1 MQKLVEESRLIV
13 ISSSLSNVVGK
24 NKKIKKEGGD
34 DAQAVDPPS
43 RQQGRRAIMVLWQG
57 RYRRVTEMM
66 ASLDI
71 GYMCKI
77 IAVQCKCDCWLLL
90 LE

>member
-43 RQQGRRAIMVLWQG
+43 RQQGAG
-57 RYRRVTEMM
+57 RSWYFGKGGTEG
-66 ASLDI
+66 L
-71 GYMCKI
+71 
-77 IAVQCKCDCWLLL
+77 QR
-90 LE
+90 